1 MCSHWPVYS
10 TMAISL
16 LACADAYLTPCIR
29 EYIKGFSSGFKNVV
43 RDSLTFLH
51 QSEFSVGVLI
61 NCALVRNENIMISPE
76 ASKTNFSSNFIL
88 SSTSRF

>member
-10 TMAISL
+10 TVAISL

-51 QSEFSVGVLI
+51 QSEISVGVLI
-61 NCALVRNENIMISPE
+61 NCALVRN
-76 ASKTNFSSNFIL
+76 KIL
-88 SSTSRF
+88 